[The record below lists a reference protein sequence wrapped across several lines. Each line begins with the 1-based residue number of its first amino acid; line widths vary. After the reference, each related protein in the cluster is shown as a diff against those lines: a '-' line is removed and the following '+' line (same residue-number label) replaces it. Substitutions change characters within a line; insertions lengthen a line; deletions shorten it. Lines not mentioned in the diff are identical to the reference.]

1 MELGVNIDH
10 IATLR
15 QARGTLYPSP
25 LDAAKISEESGADL
39 ITIHLREDRRHI
51 MDEDVKALRKKI
63 KTRMNLEIA
72 ATDEMIRI
80 ACKIKPDNVCLVPER
95 REELTTEGG
104 LDVKKNNVKLVDMV
118 SRLKGEGIEV
128 STFVDP
134 DNVQIEASY
143 TIGVQSVEIHTGT
156 YADSNN
162 PDVIALERDKV
173 VTASLF
179 ATQQGLRVN
188 AGHGLHYNNVTQI
201 ANIGAISE
209 LNIGHSIISR
219 AVFVGLSN
227 AVQEM
232 KRLIEAA
239 NQEAV

>member
-1 MELGVNIDH
+1 
-10 IATLR
+10 
-15 QARGTLYPSP
+15 
-25 LDAAKISEESGADL
+25 
-39 ITIHLREDRRHI
+39 

-179 ATQQGLRVN
+179 ACLLYTSPSPRD
-188 AGHGLHYNNVTQI
+188 
-201 ANIGAISE
+201 
-209 LNIGHSIISR
+209 
-219 AVFVGLSN
+219 
-227 AVQEM
+227 
-232 KRLIEAA
+232 
-239 NQEAV
+239 